1 MCAIRKILVAVD
13 FSDFSLQTVQYAAA
27 LANDVKA
34 SLVLVNILSERD
46 VKAINT
52 GLAHFDAA
60 FCEKTV
66 EGWLTERKAALSEL
80 ARSIEAPGRF
90 VKEIVRIDIPFQ
102 GLLRA
107 IEDED
112 PDLLVMGT
120 KGRGAL
126 MDSIVGSCARKLFRK
141 SPIPVLSLRPKKII
155 GPHAA
160 ASSPSDKEATS
171 C

>member
-1 MCAIRKILVAVD
+1 MCAIRKILVALD
-13 FSDFSLQTVQYAAA
+13 FSDYTAQTVQYAAA

-46 VKAINT
+46 VKAVYS

-60 FCEKTV
+60 FCEKKV
-66 EGWLTERKAALSEL
+66 EEWLTERKEKLSEL
-80 ARSIEAPGRF
+80 ARSIEASGRF
-90 VKEIVRIDIPFQ
+90 IKEIVRIDMPFL
-102 GLLRA
+102 GILRA

-126 MDSIVGSCARKLFRK
+126 MDTLVGSCARKLFRR
-141 SPIPVLSLRPKKII
+141 SPIPVLSLRPEKII
-155 GPHAA
+155 MPHAA
-160 ASSPSDKEATS
+160 ASGNGDKEEPS

>member
-13 FSDFSLQTVQYAAA
+13 FSDYTAQTVQFAAA

-46 VKAINT
+46 VKAVYS

-60 FCEKTV
+60 FCEKKV
-66 EGWLTERKAALSEL
+66 EEWLTERKEKLSEL

-90 VKEIVRIDIPFQ
+90 VKEIVRIDTPYQ
-102 GLLRA
+102 GILRA

-126 MDSIVGSCARKLFRK
+126 LDTIVGSCARKLFRR
-141 SPIPVLSLRPKKII
+141 SPIPVLSLRPEKII
-155 GPHAA
+155 MPHAT
-160 ASSPSDKEATS
+160 ASGHGDKEELS